1 MWKHSG
7 LGILG
12 RILQLRGVYCCQLF
26 TPPRKF
32 KCLPLKSDRNPIGN
46 LEFGL
51 GIVWKINFV
60 NPKMM
65 RKASSAIWV
74 LRWNFS
80 QQKFQFDMHVC
91 RTRKLLSFWASS
103 RSLKGFHWDGSLIFS
118 NRHWWRYAE
127 TKSISLYKR
136 KARMANV
143 WILVVHQFYE
153 KMFGSKME
161 GGSMWVV
168 PRHLESL
175 LHMFI
180 GKPFIL
186 DEVLNSKILSKSLD
200 GWLKEIREL
209 DMIQS
214 PGIPQISAYFF
225 TTTT

>member
-1 MWKHSG
+1 MPYECCSEISHSKSSSLTCMFVGRANCSVFEHLPGRWK
-7 LGILG
+7 
-12 RILQLRGVYCCQLF
+12 VF
-26 TPPRKF
+26 TGTVR
-32 KCLPLKSDRNPIGN
+32 
-46 LEFGL
+46 
-51 GIVWKINFV
+51 
-60 NPKMM
+60 
-65 RKASSAIWV
+65 
-74 LRWNFS
+74 
-80 QQKFQFDMHVC
+80 
-91 RTRKLLSFWASS
+91 SF
-103 RSLKGFHWDGSLIFS
+103 FS
-118 NRHWWRYAE
+118 NRHWWRYVE

-143 WILVVHQFYE
+143 RILVVHQFYE

-161 GGSMWVV
+161 VGSMWVV

-214 PGIPQISAYFF
+214 PRIPQISAYFLHHDYIGMTKTPQF
-225 TTTT
+225 SFLTLF

>member
-1 MWKHSG
+1 M
-7 LGILG
+7 
-12 RILQLRGVYCCQLF
+12 
-26 TPPRKF
+26 T
-32 KCLPLKSDRNPIGN
+32 
-46 LEFGL
+46 
-51 GIVWKINFV
+51 
-60 NPKMM
+60 
-65 RKASSAIWV
+65 KASCAIRV
-74 LRWNFS
+74 LLRWNFS

-118 NRHWWRYAE
+118 SRHWWRYVE
-127 TKSISLYKR
+127 TKSIGLYKR

-161 GGSMWVV
+161 VGSMWLV

-175 LHMFI
+175 LHRLI

-214 PGIPQISAYFF
+214 PRITQISAYFLHHDHIEMIYPTNF
-225 TTTT
+225 FFSPFFNHHSASSSPLFCTHPCQTKTL